1 MNTMNKTNTPYL
13 NDDRAS
19 IGIGAM
25 IVFIALI
32 LVAAV
37 ASTIIIK
44 TAEEL
49 QQRAEATGDDTRD
62 EISGKIQLIMAY
74 VSGETGGGATTV
86 DEITLVVQMA
96 AGSDATL
103 LEDIQW
109 LIVCDD
115 GAGAAEINNGAA
127 ETTGVGA
134 AVNARCHS
142 SSRTTPMQHGH
153 QSDSPRPDV
162 GACPPAWSGVCVEV
176 PVTRQSTGTRALHA
190 ARVLLARSHLRMGR

>member
-1 MNTMNKTNTPYL
+1 MNKRNTPYM
-13 NDDRAS
+13 NDDKAS

-62 EISGKIQLIMAY
+62 EISGKIQLVMAY
-74 VSGETGGGATTV
+74 VSAETGGAGVTTV
-86 DEITLVVQMA
+86 DEITLIVQMA

-103 LEDIQW
+103 LTDIQW
-109 LIVCDD
+109 LIVCD
-115 GAGAAEINNGAA
+115 NGASA
-127 ETTGVGA
+127 QVNTGVLDDGGA
-134 AVNARCHS
+134 PATVLAEDLGGTALTAGS
-142 SSRTTPMQHGH
+142 SVSAGQTFGIVIDT
-153 QSDSPRPDV
+153 SAACTPDV
-162 GACPPAWSGVCVEV
+162 GDTQELRIIVDGGGETYAQLAYNDF
-176 PVTRQSTGTRALHA
+176 QAGTLI
-190 ARVLLARSHLRMGR
+190 V

>member
-1 MNTMNKTNTPYL
+1 M

-62 EISGKIQLIMAY
+62 EISGKIQLVMAY
-74 VSGETGGGATTV
+74 VSAETGGAGVTTV
-86 DEITLVVQMA
+86 DEITLIVQMA

-103 LEDIQW
+103 LTDIQW
-109 LIVCDD
+109 LIVCD
-115 GAGAAEINNGAA
+115 NGAA
-127 ETTGVGA
+127 AQVNTGVLDDGGA
-134 AVNARCHS
+134 PATVLAEDLGGTALTAGS
-142 SSRTTPMQHGH
+142 SVSAGQTFGIVIDT
-153 QSDSPRPDV
+153 SANCTPDV
-162 GACPPAWSGVCVEV
+162 GDTQELRIIVDGGGETYAQLAYNDF
-176 PVTRQSTGTRALHA
+176 QAGTLI
-190 ARVLLARSHLRMGR
+190 V

>member
-1 MNTMNKTNTPYL
+1 MNASKTQYK
-13 NDDRAS
+13 NDDGAS

-62 EISGKIQLIMAY
+62 EISGKIQLVMAY
-74 VSGETGGGATTV
+74 VSAETGGAGITTV
-86 DEITLVVQMA
+86 DEITLIVQMA

-103 LEDIQW
+103 LTDIQW
-109 LIVCDD
+109 LIVCD
-115 GAGAAEINNGAA
+115 NGAA
-127 ETTGVGA
+127 AQVNTGVLDDGTTVLA
-134 AVNARCHS
+134 EDLGGTALTAGS
-142 SSRTTPMQHGH
+142 SVSAGETFGIVIDT
-153 QSDSPRPDV
+153 SANCTPDV
-162 GACPPAWSGVCVEV
+162 GDTQELRIIVDGGGETYAQLAYNDF
-176 PVTRQSTGTRALHA
+176 QAGTLI
-190 ARVLLARSHLRMGR
+190 V

>member
-1 MNTMNKTNTPYL
+1 M
-13 NDDRAS
+13 NDDKAS

-62 EISGKIQLIMAY
+62 EISGKIQLVMAY
-74 VSGETGGGATTV
+74 VSAETGGAGVTTV
-86 DEITLVVQMA
+86 DEITLIVQMA

-103 LEDIQW
+103 LTDIQW
-109 LIVCDD
+109 LIVCD
-115 GAGAAEINNGAA
+115 NGAA
-127 ETTGVGA
+127 AQVNTGVLDDGTTVLA
-134 AVNARCHS
+134 EDLVGTALTAGS
-142 SSRTTPMQHGH
+142 SVSAGETFGIVIDT
-153 QSDSPRPDV
+153 STDCTPDV
-162 GACPPAWSGVCVEV
+162 GDTQELRIIVDGGGETYAQLAYNDF
-176 PVTRQSTGTRALHA
+176 QAGTLI
-190 ARVLLARSHLRMGR
+190 V

>member
-1 MNTMNKTNTPYL
+1 MNAIKTQYK
-13 NDDRAS
+13 NDDGAS

-62 EISGKIQLIMAY
+62 EISGKIQLVMAY
-74 VSGETGGGATTV
+74 VSAETGGGVTTV
-86 DEITLVVQMA
+86 DEITLIVQMA

-103 LEDIQW
+103 LTDIQW
-109 LIVCDD
+109 LIVCD
-115 GAGAAEINNGAA
+115 NGAA
-127 ETTGVGA
+127 AQVNTGVLDDGA
-134 AVNARCHS
+134 TPATVLAEDLGGTALTAGS
-142 SSRTTPMQHGH
+142 SVSAGQTFGIVIDT
-153 QSDSPRPDV
+153 SANCTPDV
-162 GACPPAWSGVCVEV
+162 GDTQELRIIVDGGGETYAQLSYNDFQA
-176 PVTRQSTGTRALHA
+176 GTLI
-190 ARVLLARSHLRMGR
+190 V

>member
-1 MNTMNKTNTPYL
+1 M

-62 EISGKIQLIMAY
+62 EISGKIQLVMAY
-74 VSGETGGGATTV
+74 VSAETGGAGVTTV
-86 DEITLVVQMA
+86 DEITLIVQMA

-103 LEDIQW
+103 LTDIQW
-109 LIVCDD
+109 LIVCD
-115 GAGAAEINNGAA
+115 NGAA
-127 ETTGVGA
+127 AQVNTGVLDDGA
-134 AVNARCHS
+134 TPATVLAEDLGGTALTGGSSVSAGQTFGIVIDTSVNC
-142 SSRTTPMQHGH
+142 T
-153 QSDSPRPDV
+153 PDV
-162 GACPPAWSGVCVEV
+162 GDTQELRIIVDGGGETYAQLAYNDF
-176 PVTRQSTGTRALHA
+176 QAGTLI
-190 ARVLLARSHLRMGR
+190 V

>member
-1 MNTMNKTNTPYL
+1 MNKTNTPYL

-134 AVNARCHS
+134 AVNAFQLDGVTALTAGS
-142 SSRTTPMQHGH
+142 SVSAGTTFSIIIDTSG
-153 QSDSPRPDV
+153 DCTPDV
-162 GACPPAWSGVCVEV
+162 GDNQELRIIVNGGGETYAQLTYNDFAA
-176 PVTRQSTGTRALHA
+176 GTLI
-190 ARVLLARSHLRMGR
+190 V

>member
-1 MNTMNKTNTPYL
+1 MNKRNTPYM
-13 NDDRAS
+13 NDDKAS

-62 EISGKIQLIMAY
+62 EISGKIQLVMAY
-74 VSGETGGGATTV
+74 VSAETGGAGVTTV
-86 DEITLVVQMA
+86 DEITLIVQMA

-103 LEDIQW
+103 LTDIQW
-109 LIVCDD
+109 LIVCD
-115 GAGAAEINNGAA
+115 NGAA
-127 ETTGVGA
+127 AQVNTGVLDDGGA
-134 AVNARCHS
+134 PATVLAEDLGGTALTAGS
-142 SSRTTPMQHGH
+142 SVSAGQTFGIVIDT
-153 QSDSPRPDV
+153 SANCTPDV
-162 GACPPAWSGVCVEV
+162 GDTQELRIIVDGGGETYAQLAYNDF
-176 PVTRQSTGTRALHA
+176 QAGTLI
-190 ARVLLARSHLRMGR
+190 V

>member
-1 MNTMNKTNTPYL
+1 MNKRNTPYM

-74 VSGETGGGATTV
+74 VSAETGAAATTV

-103 LEDIQW
+103 LTDIQW

-115 GAGAAEINNGAA
+115 GAGAAEINTGAA
-127 ETTGVGA
+127 ETEGAGA
-134 AVNARCHS
+134 AVNAFQLDGATALTAGS
-142 SSRTTPMQHGH
+142 SVGAGTTFSLIIDTSG
-153 QSDSPRPDV
+153 DCTPDV
-162 GACPPAWSGVCVEV
+162 GDNQELRIIVDGGGETYAQLTYNDFQA
-176 PVTRQSTGTRALHA
+176 GTLI
-190 ARVLLARSHLRMGR
+190 V

>member
-1 MNTMNKTNTPYL
+1 MKNMKTTYK
-13 NDDRAS
+13 NDDGAS

-74 VSGETGGGATTV
+74 VSTETGGAGVTTV

-103 LEDIQW
+103 LSDIQW

-115 GAGAAEINNGAA
+115 GAGSAEVN
-127 ETTGVGA
+127 TGVLDDGA
-134 AVNARCHS
+134 DMFAEDLGGTGLTIGSSVSAGETFTIVIDTNAAAGTC
-142 SSRTTPMQHGH
+142 T
-153 QSDSPRPDV
+153 PDV
-162 GACPPAWSGVCVEV
+162 GDTQELRIIVDGGGETYAQLAYNDF
-176 PVTRQSTGTRALHA
+176 QAGTLI
-190 ARVLLARSHLRMGR
+190 V